1 MIKLGKYGV
10 LAALFLSLVF
20 MAFPATAGTVKVDV
34 GSGNAAVTAL
44 TGKAIVTRA
53 GAPKAVKLATG
64 VLLSAGDRIT
74 TGTGA
79 RLELKLPD
87 GSYLRFDER
96 TTFKLVSMVGSKKS
110 KNRKISISL
119 VVGKTWARVAK
130 LFGKKRGGFSIS
142 TRTAVA
148 GVRGT
153 TFRMNVNE
161 DNSAV
166 VKVYDGEIEVKKK
179 TEEDAGKKAA
189 PPIFTKPV
197 PIKGPHPVSMEEWV
211 YIVKSLQQ
219 ININPD
225 GTAAKP
231 FRFDIK
237 ADLNEWVKWNQMRDS
252 EAE

>member
-10 LAALFLSLVF
+10 LATLFLGLTF
-20 MAFPATAGTVKVDV
+20 MVFPAVAGPVKVDV

-44 TGKAIVTRA
+44 TGKAIVTRS
-53 GAPKAVKLATG
+53 GVGKPVKLLSGA
-64 VLLSAGDRIT
+64 LLSSGDRIT

-87 GSYLRFDER
+87 GSFLRFDER
-96 TTFKLVSMVGSKKS
+96 TTFELVSMVGSIKS
-110 KNRKISISL
+110 KKRKISISL
-119 VVGKTWARVAK
+119 VIGKTWARVSR
-130 LFGKKRGGFSIS
+130 LFGKKRGGFSIA
-142 TRTAVA
+142 TQTAVA

-179 TEEDAGKKAA
+179 TDEDTAKKAVSS
-189 PPIFTKPV
+189 IYTRPV
-197 PIKGPHPVSMEEWV
+197 PVEGPHPVSAEEWV

-231 FRFDIK
+231 FRFDIS

-252 EAE
+252 EVE